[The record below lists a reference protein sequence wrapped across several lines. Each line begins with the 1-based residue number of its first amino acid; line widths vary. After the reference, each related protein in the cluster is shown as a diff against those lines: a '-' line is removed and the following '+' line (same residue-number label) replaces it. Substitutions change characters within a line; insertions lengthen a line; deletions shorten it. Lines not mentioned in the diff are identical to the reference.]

1 MLTLLLIIIVI
12 GISIFL
18 SKIFLNF
25 RRWDWVAAFPL
36 VLTFVCFILLILCL
50 IDCFSENIFI
60 DRNIQKKQIEYE
72 CLIKQIEEL
81 DNDNEDVSSFEVIQK
96 VFEWNQDVFAYK
108 YGQKNPWTNIFY
120 NKRYAN
126 SLKYIDLDDYDK

>member
-1 MLTLLLIIIVI
+1 MLTLLLIIIII

-18 SKIFLNF
+18 IKVFLNF
-25 RRWDWVAAFPL
+25 RRWDWVAVFPMIFTAFSL
-36 VLTFVCFILLILCL
+36 VLLLYCL
-50 IDCFSENIFI
+50 IDCFSKNIFV

-72 CLIKQIEEL
+72 YLIEQIEEL

-96 VFEWNQDVFAYK
+96 VSEWNQDVFTYK

>member
-1 MLTLLLIIIVI
+1 MLTLLLIIIII

-18 SKIFLNF
+18 SSIFLNF
-25 RRWDWVAAFPL
+25 EKRYLLAVFPL
-36 VLTFVCFILLILCL
+36 FCATLSFVLLFSCL

-60 DRNIQKKQIEYE
+60 DGNIQKKQIEYE
-72 CLIKQIEEL
+72 YLIKQIEEL

-96 VFEWNQDVFAYK
+96 ISEWNQDVFAYK

>member
-1 MLTLLLIIIVI
+1 MLTLLLIIIII

-18 SKIFLNF
+18 IKVFLNF
-25 RRWDWVAAFPL
+25 RRWDWVAVFPMIFTAFSL
-36 VLTFVCFILLILCL
+36 VLLLYCL
-50 IDCFSENIFI
+50 IDCFSKNIFV

-72 CLIKQIEEL
+72 YLIEQIEEL

-96 VFEWNQDVFAYK
+96 VSEWNQGVFTYK

>member
-1 MLTLLLIIIVI
+1 MLTLLLIIIII

-18 SKIFLNF
+18 IKVFLNF
-25 RRWDWVAAFPL
+25 RRWDWVAVFPMIFTAFSL
-36 VLTFVCFILLILCL
+36 VLLLYCL
-50 IDCFSENIFI
+50 IDCFSKNIFV

-72 CLIKQIEEL
+72 YLIEQIEEL

-96 VFEWNQDVFAYK
+96 VSEWNQNVFAYK

-120 NKRYAN
+120 NKKYAD

>member
-1 MLTLLLIIIVI
+1 MLTLLLIIIII

-18 SKIFLNF
+18 IKVFLNF
-25 RRWDWVAAFPL
+25 RKWDWVAVFPMIFTAFSL
-36 VLTFVCFILLILCL
+36 VLLLYCL
-50 IDCFSENIFI
+50 IDCFSKNIFV

-72 CLIKQIEEL
+72 YLIEQIEEL

-96 VFEWNQDVFAYK
+96 VSEWNQDVFAYK

>member
-1 MLTLLLIIIVI
+1 MLTLLLIIIII

-18 SKIFLNF
+18 IKVFLNF
-25 RRWDWVAAFPL
+25 RRWDWVAVFPMIFTAFSL
-36 VLTFVCFILLILCL
+36 VLLLYCL
-50 IDCFSENIFI
+50 IDCFSKNIFV

-72 CLIKQIEEL
+72 YLIEQIEEL

-96 VFEWNQDVFAYK
+96 VSEWNQNVFAYK

>member
-18 SKIFLNF
+18 SGIFLNF
-25 RRWDWVAAFPL
+25 RRWDWVAVFPL
-36 VLTFVCFILLILCL
+36 SFTAFFLILLVSCL
-50 IDCFSENIFI
+50 IGCFSENIFV
-60 DRNIQKKQIEYE
+60 DGNIQKKQIEYKY
-72 CLIKQIEEL
+72 LIKQIEERN
-81 DNDNEDVSSFEVIQK
+81 NDNEDVSSIEVIQK
-96 VFEWNQDVFAYK
+96 VSEWNQNVFTYK

>member
-1 MLTLLLIIIVI
+1 MLTLLLIIIII

-25 RRWDWVAAFPL
+25 RRWDWVAVFPMIFTAFSL
-36 VLTFVCFILLILCL
+36 VLLLYCL
-50 IDCFSENIFI
+50 IDCFSKNIFV

-72 CLIKQIEEL
+72 YLIEQIEEL
-81 DNDNEDVSSFEVIQK
+81 DNDNEDVSSLEIIQK
-96 VFEWNQDVFAYK
+96 VSEWNQGVFTYK

>member
-1 MLTLLLIIIVI
+1 MLTLLLIIIII

-18 SKIFLNF
+18 IKVFLNF
-25 RRWDWVAAFPL
+25 RRWDWVAVFPMIFTAFSL
-36 VLTFVCFILLILCL
+36 VLLLYCL
-50 IDCFSENIFI
+50 IDCFSKNIFV

-72 CLIKQIEEL
+72 YLIEQIEEL

-96 VFEWNQDVFAYK
+96 VSEWNQDVFAYK

>member
-1 MLTLLLIIIVI
+1 MLTLLLIIIII

-18 SKIFLNF
+18 SGVFLNF
-25 RRWDWVAAFPL
+25 EKRYWVAALPL
-36 VLTFVCFILLILCL
+36 FCTILSFVVLFSCL
-50 IDCFSENIFI
+50 IDCLSENIFV

-72 CLIKQIEEL
+72 YLIKQIEEL

-96 VFEWNQDVFAYK
+96 VSEWNQDVFAYK